1 MLQRSRVGGI
11 AIGRLLIRVRQCGG
25 RRFHGLC
32 RLGTSGPARD
42 IGRDSL
48 SRNPFVLLGQPSD
61 ERVGDADRTVH
72 RFEVP
77 GEDPQQGALA
87 RAVGADD
94 ADHIAGCHRHVK
106 TLEECAMGEPA
117 GHVLRDEGCGHGSM
131 FSPPLSYGA
140 DEAVA
145 SDP

>member
-1 MLQRSRVGGI
+1 MEAAGSP
-11 AIGRLLIRVRQCGG
+11 AHPAYGRLRAV
-25 RRFHGLC
+25 
-32 RLGTSGPARD
+32 TATAS
-42 IGRDSL
+42 
-48 SRNPFVLLGQPSD
+48 VLLADNPGPLTLEGTNTWILRGAGSD
-61 ERVGDADRTVH
+61 EIVVVD
-72 RFEVP
+72 P
-77 GEDPQQGALA
+77 GP
-87 RAVGADD
+87 DD